1 MQIAID
7 ARDLANVTTGVG
19 RYLLNLLQHFPDLR
33 PDFVFTLYTDR
44 PIPVPQCA
52 ATLRTKILTGHPW
65 LWKQVLMP
73 IEQKRAHMDLFFVPS
88 YSTPVCNPAHAV
100 VTIHDMIYTRYPQW
114 TTRLERWRFATIVRY
129 SARFA
134 SRIIAVSEATRKD
147 ILTLTGVSPRKV
159 KVIYEGVDPIFREL
173 PAEDLVAAGA
183 RLGLALPFILYVGS
197 LHHRRN
203 VKRLLQAFAQLQRA
217 GKIPHRLV
225 LCGLNLFEHH
235 ELEQWVTELQLAE
248 HVKYFGY
255 VTDEDL
261 VALYNLAELFVYP
274 SMYEGFGLPVLEAM
288 ACGTPVITGNS
299 SSLPE
304 VAGDAALLVDPH
316 DTLALSRAMASLI
329 REASLRQEL
338 RERGQAQ
345 CRKFAWRTAAAETL
359 DLFAEAAT

>member
-33 PDFVFTLYTDR
+33 PDFFFTLYTDR
-44 PIPVPQCA
+44 PIPVPQRA

-73 IEQKRAHMDLFFVPS
+73 IEQKRAHTDLFFVPS
-88 YSTPVCNPAHAV
+88 YSTPVCNPTHAV

-147 ILTLTGVSPRKV
+147 ILALTGVSPRKV

-173 PAEDLVAAGA
+173 PAENLVAAGA

-197 LHHRRN
+197 LHYRRN
-203 VKRLLQAFAQLQRA
+203 VKRLLQAFAQLKQA
-217 GKIPHRLV
+217 EKIPHQLV

-235 ELEQWVTELQLAE
+235 ELEHWVTELQLVE

-304 VAGDAALLVDPH
+304 VAGDAALLIDPH

-359 DLFAEAAT
+359 DLFAEAAA